1 VSVAATCLS
10 EPSAAIVSVLTTLP
24 RYGIFQENDANAIG
38 QLSISSVVNHE
49 PIRTTNSVLDFRS
62 ISALDLDYY
71 LRTLMRRGRKSINQQ
86 VVREYPKLSDT

>member
-71 LRTLMRRGRKSINQQ
+71 LRRGRKSINQQ